1 MINKV
6 VVDASAVLAL
16 LNQEDGS
23 EEISQLIGNAVISSV
38 NLSEVVAKLTDKRM
52 TKTDIEQILSNL
64 NLEIIPFSN
73 QQAFRAGMLRPLTKS
88 FGLSLGDRACLALG
102 IALNLPVITTDG
114 VWANLNLGVEIRVV
128 R

>member
-38 NLSEVVAKLTDKRM
+38 NLSEVVAKLADAGITEAV
-52 TKTDIEQILSNL
+52 IQQIISNL
-64 NLEIIPFSN
+64 NLEVAPFNN
-73 QQAFRAGMLRPLTKS
+73 QQAFMAGMLRPSTKS
-88 FGLSLGDRACLALG
+88 FGLSLGAVCSVLHWVLLS
-102 IALNLPVITTDG
+102 IYQL
-114 VWANLNLGVEIRVV
+114 
-128 R
+128 